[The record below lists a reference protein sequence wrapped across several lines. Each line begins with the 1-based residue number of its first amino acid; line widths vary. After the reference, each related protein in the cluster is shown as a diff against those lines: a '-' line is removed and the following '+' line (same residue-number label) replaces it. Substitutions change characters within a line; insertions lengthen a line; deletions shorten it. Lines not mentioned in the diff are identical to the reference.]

1 MTSLF
6 LKWVI
11 KISYFFLTGLQHKM
25 SHPYIAFEYIDFCD
39 NFSVN
44 RAALRA
50 RFQCIFRAYFQRDFV
65 CTISM
70 YFCVIP
76 FFYNVR
82 VHGFSLFLCACNSSV
97 RIPRTIPVCFM

>member
-39 NFSVN
+39 NVSVN

-50 RFQCIFRAYFQRDFV
+50 RFQCIFRAYFHCDFV
-65 CTISM
+65 CTILV

-76 FFYNVR
+76 FFTISGCMVPVYFY
-82 VHGFSLFLCACNSSV
+82 VHALLVFL
-97 RIPRTIPVCFM
+97 

>member
-39 NFSVN
+39 NVSVN

-50 RFQCIFRAYFQRDFV
+50 RFSVFFVSISTVILCAQFQCIFA
-65 CTISM
+65 
-70 YFCVIP
+70 
-76 FFYNVR
+76 
-82 VHGFSLFLCACNSSV
+82 
-97 RIPRTIPVCFM
+97 